1 MNIFK
6 HATLASLFSLA
17 FLAGCSSE
25 DNSTITKASED
36 NPTITE
42 ASESAA
48 SPVDTKID
56 VVAGCEEIT
65 NEDDKAKM
73 LKAKESIIEIYSTFG
88 EGNLSDAQE
97 LSASTKETVQTI
109 LKKYPGSCEAQ
120 LGYVATIVSD
130 IANNKKIN
138 DLLDTI
144 YARKGMP
151 KATILSGSVEDA
163 SRISVDFTINSSD
176 EIRGILVSDVQSAI
190 ASVIPSLDSAI
201 SFMTNIAND
210 DNFICSYKIKDRDV
224 ELDRGEFAPALAALY
239 VAKASLTAIVS
250 INLNIDNN
258 GSYDWIDS
266 LETIDRTWNYSEN
279 AGIKQLVKLAGK
291 DSKLTSIH
299 SSWKS
304 EYRNI
309 TNLLDSAITYVQ
321 LGLQYGLEEA
331 KNGLATQENDLYVV
345 GNGEFADLSTKDAQ
359 KIIDSLSTI
368 REKLRTGF
376 DIRYAEGKTIKFV
389 PYKWFENTDGLLKFL
404 PYHEVND
411 MSLWNTPDG
420 GFYWSEDLEYQAY
433 AQRYMQSFV
442 AQSYNKYNP
451 EAEYNEIGGWDTD
464 ETSGKIHM
472 DIYEPE
478 RISAEIGYYADGCKI
493 KFVVRGYQEGYPW
506 NMTVEG
512 DEPTTTTDWTIPDA
526 TLPEGMCRVNN
537 GKAEYAIAY
546 RENEVPNI
554 LYFTDA
560 KGKKTI
566 TIQELVNGKIVDGEV
581 QSYKFEDLRS
591 LIYFPDITLGGV
603 FPNMTEEILWNDIVP
618 AIFGDDDDDDY
629 EEYED

>member
-36 NPTITE
+36 NPTSTK

-210 DNFICSYKIKDRDV
+210 YNFICSYKIKDRDV

-309 TNLLDSAITYVQ
+309 PNLLDSAITYVQ

-345 GNGEFADLSTKDAQ
+345 GDGEFADLSTKDAQ

-472 DIYEPE
+472 DIYDPE